1 MNAIKRGD
9 VYYIKKTLDVA
20 GSEQL
25 AGRPAVIVSNNIGN
39 EHSDTLEVVPTHV
52 TITSTPKEST
62 ALCEQVTT
70 IAKERVGRLI
80 TQLSEAEMRKVDAAL
95 RVSLDIDLE
104 NTVYDCCAVH
114 EETESI
120 RWVPEVAIDEYGR
133 RVTYGQAIAFVESRW
148 WHAKRLRRQKR

>member
-1 MNAIKRGD
+1 M
-9 VYYIKKTLDVA
+9 
-20 GSEQL
+20 

-39 EHSDTLEVVPTHV
+39 EHSDILEVVFFTSQLKIELPTHV

-70 IAKERVGRLI
+70 VSADRVGKFI
-80 TQLSEAEMRKVDAAL
+80 TRLSEAEMRKVDAAL
-95 RVSLDIDLE
+95 RVSLDIDK
-104 NTVYDCCAVH
+104 VQFQYDCCAVH
-114 EETESI
+114 EKTESI

-148 WHAKRLRRQKR
+148 WHAKRLRR